1 MSFLSRRSSR
11 AGKRDDRSAPDPG
24 RRHEDREY
32 DDYEYA
38 QDDDNWSPDEYF
50 SPEGIK
56 GRRASGRHGGPP
68 AGRGDPGRRETGRG
82 YEGYDAGPQAG
93 RGPRTPAGYGRDS
106 YPEQP
111 YQQDDGYNAE
121 EETGGRGA
129 GRKRRGNGERADR
142 PERRRRLG
150 RRDRGDDIWPD
161 DGVSDEDYWA
171 SVAADRPLP
180 STASSQEAGATQM
193 MGTQASA
200 APGRPPAG
208 YPGNESR
215 AGRLGP
221 PPGLSSGPYPSPAR
235 NSGPSPMVRP
245 GTTPGTGVPGTGRPA
260 AGYAQPAFQPPDS
273 RFDSTERFNRI
284 DRPREPAA
292 YADPRRGQDRRPPEH
307 RPPEHRPPEHRP
319 PEHRPPEHRPPEHRP
334 PEHRPPEHR
343 PPEHR
348 AGGRHSAGRAGADE
362 DPLTSKAYS
371 RETMA
376 ATDARSYRAA
386 AARRPQVPDDRYE
399 AALSEQTQ
407 TFTMNGQYPSDPQAT
422 TARYPVRGQ
431 QPQQPQRPQAPQH
444 GAPESRAAADRSP
457 SYPYPEQQ
465 PYPSRQAPDRDEDD
479 PYGRPGTGRH
489 AGNGYGGQGNA
500 RRGNGR
506 Y

>member
-11 AGKRDDRSAPDPG
+11 AEKRDRSASDAG

-32 DDYEYA
+32 DDDYEYA

-56 GRRASGRHGGPP
+56 GRWAAGRHTGPP
-68 AGRGDPGRRETGRG
+68 AGHRDPGRSEAGRG
-82 YEGYDAGPQAG
+82 YDGYDAGPQAG
-93 RGPRTPAGYGRDS
+93 RGPRTPPGYGRDS
-106 YPEQP
+106 YPEP
-111 YQQDDGYNAE
+111 YQQQDDGYDAE
-121 EETGGRGA
+121 EEAGERGA

-142 PERRRRLG
+142 PERRRPRLG
-150 RRDRGDDIWPD
+150 RRDRDADIWPD
-161 DGVSDEDYWA
+161 DEVSDEDYWA

-180 STASSQEAGATQM
+180 STGPSTGPGAVPGAAADATQV
-193 MGTQASA
+193 MGPKAGA
-200 APGRPPAG
+200 APGRPAPAG

-221 PPGLSSGPYPSPAR
+221 PPGLSSGPYPSPGR
-235 NSGPSPMVRP
+235 NSGPMARP
-245 GTTPGTGVPGTGRPA
+245 GTTPGTGIPGTGHPA
-260 AGYAQPAFQPPDS
+260 SGHTQPSFQPSDS
-273 RFDSTERFNRI
+273 RFDSTERFDRV

-292 YADPRRGQDRRPPEH
+292 YADPRRGQDRRPSEQRPSEPRPPEYRAPEH
-307 RPPEHRPPEHRP
+307 RPPEYRT
-319 PEHRPPEHRPPEHRP
+319 
-334 PEHRPPEHR
+334 
-343 PPEHR
+343 
-348 AGGRHSAGRAGADE
+348 GGRHSVGRAGADD

-371 RETMA
+371 REAMA
-376 ATDARSYRAA
+376 AEDTRSYRAA
-386 AARRPQVPDDRYE
+386 AAARRPPVPTDRYE

-422 TARYPVRGQ
+422 TARYPARGQ
-431 QPQQPQRPQAPQH
+431 QPQAPQRPQAPQY
-444 GAPESRAAADRSP
+444 GAPGSRAAGDRGP

-465 PYPSRQAPDRDEDD
+465 QPYPARQAPDRDEDG
-479 PYGRPGTGRH
+479 PHGRPGAGRH